1 MKKLVPVIFLFCWVY
16 AANAQTLVSRTLI
29 RSFSKSQL
37 DSVLGANGI
46 PSLFV
51 TTQYGVD
58 VYKVTYNSFD
68 FDSSTVVESGLL
80 AVPQNVGCK
89 LPIVSYQHGSMS
101 RKEDA
106 PSRLNGAEPLIA
118 CILASNGYVGCAPD
132 YIGLGDCPGIHRYQ
146 HSLTEAMSVIDLIRA
161 ARESCDSLGVGLNGQ
176 IFLGGYSE
184 GGHAT
189 MAAFKTIQE
198 KLDNE
203 MHVTAAA
210 PMSGAYDMSGV
221 MVDVMLSNNSYP
233 SPSYLAFLVASWN
246 PVYHMYD
253 SLSQPLLVPYD
264 SLLPVWF
271 DGTHGLGYIDGH
283 MPNVPKLIF
292 KPDTID
298 AFTNDSNH
306 VFRRALRD
314 NDLWNWLP
322 QSPVRMLFCGNDH
335 YVSPDNSR
343 KAYARMMQLG
353 CTMCD
358 TVNVNPTYDH
368 QECAQFAILGAKFFM
383 DSFAVIDCSN
393 SVTELNWATTSV
405 YPNPAS
411 DLINLRNLPQEA
423 TSVKIIAADGKVIY
437 EAKPTNSIQ
446 IANLPAGIYTLLL
459 SGSDSKQK
467 ALRFIKQ

>member
-1 MKKLVPVIFLFCWVY
+1 MKRFFSALLLLCIIHVTQ
-16 AANAQTLVSRTLI
+16 AQTLVSRTLI

-68 FDSSTVVESGLL
+68 FDSSSVIESGLL
-80 AVPQNVGCK
+80 AIPQNVGCK

-106 PSRLNGAEPLIA
+106 PSRLNGAEPLIS

-146 HSLTEAMSVIDLIRA
+146 HALTEAMSVIDLIRA
-161 ARESCDSLGVGLNGQ
+161 ARESCDSLGVKLNGQ

-203 MHVTAAA
+203 IHVTAAA

-221 MVDVMLSNNSYP
+221 MVDVMLSNNTYP
-233 SPSYLAFLVASWN
+233 SPSYLAYLVASWN

-253 SLSQPLLVPYD
+253 SLSKPLLAPYD
-264 SLLPVWF
+264 SLLPIWF
-271 DGTHGLGYIDGH
+271 DGTHGLGYIDGQ
-283 MPNVPKLIF
+283 MPGVPKLIF
-292 KPDTID
+292 KPDTVT
-298 AFTNDSNH
+298 AFANDTNH

-314 NDLWNWLP
+314 NDLWNWVP

-335 YVSPDNSR
+335 YVSPDNAR
-343 KAYARMMQLG
+343 VAYQRMVANG
-353 CTMCD
+353 CTLCD
-358 TVNVNPTYDH
+358 TMNVNPNYDH

-393 SVTELNWATTSV
+393 SVEELNWTNTSI
-405 YPNPAS
+405 YPNPATQQVTV
-411 DLINLRNLPQEA
+411 RNLPVEVN
-423 TSVKIIAADGKVIY
+423 SIKIIAADGQLVY
-437 EAKPTNSIQ
+437 EAKPTTHLQ
-446 IANLPAGIYTLLL
+446 VANLPAGVYTLLL
-459 SGSDSKQK
+459 IAVDGKQK
-467 ALRFIKQ
+467 SLRFIKQ